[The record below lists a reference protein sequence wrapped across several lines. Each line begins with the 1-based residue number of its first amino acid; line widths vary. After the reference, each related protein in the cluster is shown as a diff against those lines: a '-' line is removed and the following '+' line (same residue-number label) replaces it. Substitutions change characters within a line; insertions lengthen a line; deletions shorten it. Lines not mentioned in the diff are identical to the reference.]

1 MPHQVLK
8 VQPGVNTNETPVLN
22 MAGVSECDKI
32 RFRQDPAGLG
42 LVEKLGGWT
51 RFYTGVFDYA
61 VRHLFVW
68 QEIDTDK
75 FVAVGMADTGGV
87 TLLRGTEE
95 LNAVTGQPTGFWTST
110 PSGALPLTPLFRNT
124 DAGTATLSTT
134 AGSPFVTI
142 NDPSLDTIH
151 TTDSVY
157 FATHVAIGGL
167 VLFGQYAVYSTL
179 SFTSYTIVA
188 RTVLGAPQAASTA
201 STAPALPV
209 FTTVTDSYEIT
220 VTLPKHGYVAGDVF
234 PLLIAT
240 TVANVTLAPREYEI
254 QRVPSLDT
262 FVILGNVIA
271 TAGASAQPNGNKIRL
286 VYNIGGAPSNI
297 LSGYG
302 AGPYGGTAGD
312 GGYGRNSGAAP
323 SAPGTPASATDW
335 SFDNWGSILLASPRG
350 AIVDGILV
358 SGIYQWEDETGA
370 KVLSLIAEAPPCND
384 GFFVAMPQRQIVAWG
399 SSFTGIQDPLLVRW
413 CDVNDYSMWAAT
425 ITNQAGSY
433 RIPKGSKIVGA
444 LQAAQQGLLWT
455 DIGVW
460 TMQYIS
466 QPYIYSFNE
475 LGTGCGLLA
484 QKGAAS
490 VNGVVYWISH
500 RQFFMLSGGG
510 VQPIPC
516 PVWDIVFQS
525 IDRRY
530 YDKIRVAPNAMF
542 NEIAWFFTSVNSA
555 DHENDSYVKFNYVLN
570 AWDYGTIR
578 RSAWVNQ
585 SVLGPPM
592 GAGVSPEDGQI
603 RLFQHERTPDADGQ
617 PMHSWFATGYFA
629 MAEGDSKIFVDEI
642 WPDMKWGAY
651 GVTKNATVD
660 LTFTAKD
667 FPSQDPQMTNTFSFT
682 VGSTYVTPRLRGR
695 LMQVTLGSNDRG
707 SFWRLGGMR
716 YRAAPDGKY

>member
-1 MPHQVLK
+1 LR
-8 VQPGVNTNETPVLN
+8 
-22 MAGVSECDKI
+22 A
-32 RFRQDPAGLG
+32 QD
-42 LVEKLGGWT
+42 
-51 RFYTGVFDYA
+51 
-61 VRHLFVW
+61 
-68 QEIDTDK
+68 
-75 FVAVGMADTGGV
+75 
-87 TLLRGTEE
+87 E
-95 LNAVTGQPTGFWTST
+95 LNPITGLPTGFSTAT

-124 DAGTATLSTT
+124 DAPNTTILVSTV
-134 AGSPFVTI
+134 AGSPFVSIT
-142 NDPSLDTIH
+142 DPSLDQIH

-157 FATHVAIGGL
+157 FATHVAVGGL
-167 VLFGQYAVYSTL
+167 VLFGQYAVYATT
-179 SFTSYTIVA
+179 SFTSYQIVA
-188 RTVLGAPQAASTA
+188 RTVLGAPQAASTTA
-201 STAPALPV
+201 GSTTAVPPL
-209 FTTVTDSYEIT
+209 FTTATNSYEIT
-220 VTLPKHGYVAGDVF
+220 VTLPKHGYVVGDVF

-240 TVANVTLAPREYEI
+240 AVANITLAPREYEI
-254 QRVPSLDT
+254 QRITDVDH
-262 FVILGNVIA
+262 FVILANEIA
-271 TAGASAQPNGNKIRL
+271 TSGASAYPNGGNFRL
-286 VYNIGGAPSNI
+286 IYNIGGAPSNI
-297 LSGYG
+297 ISGYG
-302 AGPYGGTAGD
+302 AGIYGGTAGD
-312 GGYGRNSGAAP
+312 GGYGRNSGGAP
-323 SAPGTPASATDW
+323 TAPGTPASATDW
-335 SFDNWGSILLASPRG
+335 NFDNWGSILLASPRN
-350 AIVDGILV
+350 AVVDGIPV

-370 KVLSLIAEAPPCND
+370 KVLAVIAEAPPCND
-384 GFFVAMPQRQIVAWG
+384 GFFVGMPQRQIITWG
-399 SSFTGIQDPLLVRW
+399 SSFTGIPDPLLVRW
-413 CDVNDYSMWAAT
+413 CDVNDYTVWAAT

-444 LQAAQQGLLWT
+444 LQAAQQGILWT

-460 TMQYIS
+460 SMQYIG

-475 LGTGCGLLA
+475 LGTGCGMLA
-484 QKGAAS
+484 QKGAGA

-500 RQFFMLSGGG
+500 RQFFMLSGAG
-510 VQPIPC
+510 VQPVPC

-530 YDKIRVAPNAMF
+530 YDNVRVAPNSMF
-542 NEIAWFFTSVNSA
+542 NEISWFFTSVNSPN
-555 DHENDSYVKFNYVLN
+555 HENDSYVKFNYVLN
-570 AWDYGTIR
+570 AWDYGTIA

-585 SVLGPPM
+585 SVLGSPM

-667 FPSQDPQMTNTFSFT
+667 FPAQDPLMTNSFSFT